1 MNCKSG
7 VYQYFVRDTGATG
20 VIKNNKV
27 EEARI
32 EEIRYQKLLEYFEQY
47 DLQEELKLGWKYIN
61 FYYRL
66 TNCVKRETGGRSL
79 RKRYKAFA
87 EMLAPE
93 DAYEY
98 ICLRENDYDPRVHK
112 MLKKAMEKKQIHRMF
127 LIFLFKSWMASH
139 FTKTMTFIR
148 KHAHLRIPTD
158 Y

>member
-1 MNCKSG
+1 M
-7 VYQYFVRDTGATG
+7 
-20 VIKNNKV
+20 
-27 EEARI
+27 
-32 EEIRYQKLLEYFEQY
+32 
-47 DLQEELKLGWKYIN
+47 
-61 FYYRL
+61 L
-66 TNCVKRETGGRSL
+66 T
-79 RKRYKAFA
+79 
-87 EMLAPE
+87 PE

>member
-1 MNCKSG
+1 M
-7 VYQYFVRDTGATG
+7 
-20 VIKNNKV
+20 

-79 RKRYKAFA
+79 RKRYKTFA
-87 EMLAPE
+87 EMLTPE